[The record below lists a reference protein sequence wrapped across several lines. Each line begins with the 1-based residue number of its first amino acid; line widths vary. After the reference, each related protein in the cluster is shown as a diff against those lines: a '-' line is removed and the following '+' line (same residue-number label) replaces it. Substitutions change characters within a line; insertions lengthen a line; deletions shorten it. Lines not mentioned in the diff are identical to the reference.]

1 MARQDNNK
9 DNKQQIALDAIGGI
23 GGAKMLHSS
32 KDRLLG
38 QKTLYHGTSNKNWEN
53 IKKEGLKASRGGIG
67 GACDAFNAEGD
78 RISSKNYVHVTGIKS
93 KADMYSRMPMITKSV
108 NEKNNNNEEYRKI
121 IKEKADIES
130 KYLKYDKNGNKYL
143 DFPDDATLH
152 RYHQLCGKIDKINEK
167 SIIKSM
173 NPFAKK
179 EKRIKIKMDYDKY
192 KNNFHID
199 PDEQGGVFM
208 GKGKFAEGIGKHF
221 ASKGKVDIGKDE
233 IVGLHKTSD
242 RLKGQI
248 KRLPSYI
255 KNNPG
260 RFGAGVA
267 LASGGSYLTA
277 RSIRNLKEQIRRRAE
292 DKRNKQ

>member
-199 PDEQGGVFM
+199 PD
-208 GKGKFAEGIGKHF
+208 
-221 ASKGKVDIGKDE
+221 
-233 IVGLHKTSD
+233 
-242 RLKGQI
+242 
-248 KRLPSYI
+248 
-255 KNNPG
+255 
-260 RFGAGVA
+260 
-267 LASGGSYLTA
+267 
-277 RSIRNLKEQIRRRAE
+277 
-292 DKRNKQ
+292 

>member
-67 GACDAFNAEGD
+67 GASDILNNKEYQIAGKGN
-78 RISSKNYVHVTGIKS
+78 IHLTGMKS
-93 KADMYSRMPMITKSV
+93 KANIYAKMPATKSIYAD
-108 NEKNNNNEEYRKI
+108 KRTKDI
-121 IKEKADIES
+121 MKEMEDIEA
-130 KYLKYDKNGNKYL
+130 KYGKRRNNGDL
-143 DFPDDATLH
+143 VFDFP
-152 RYHQLCGKIDKINEK
+152 YMNGKQHPLEKKYWDLFKERSKIHDKAARIT
-167 SIIKSM
+167 M
-173 NPFAKK
+173 NPFTKK

-199 PDEQGGVFM
+199 PDEQGEVFM
-208 GKGKFAEGIGKHF
+208 GKGKFAERIGKHF
-221 ASKGKVDIGKDE
+221 ASKGNVDIGKDE

-242 RLKGQI
+242 RLKSQV

-260 RFGAGVA
+260 RFGAGIA